1 MKDVIGLAVV
11 CAALTWAAMPKSQGQ
26 AQAPPLGPQ
35 TQAAGGPLLTST
47 EPGFLGMVVDDRQEN
62 GAGVRVLDCMPG
74 GPAASSGLKAGDLI
88 TSVAGKPIRSMTDFA
103 TSLVG
108 SKVGSAL
115 AVDVTRSTGPVSLV
129 VTMGRRPP
137 ETSGAVPTT
146 TAQPTA
152 KAQPP
157 AIFAA
162 ESPEQMRIEALER
175 RMAELEQRIKALEQ
189 APRGPT
195 LPSP

>member
-1 MKDVIGLAVV
+1 MKDVIALAVV
-11 CAALTWAAMPKSQGQ
+11 C
-26 AQAPPLGPQ
+26 
-35 TQAAGGPLLTST
+35 
-47 EPGFLGMVVDDRQEN
+47 FLGMVVDDRQEN

-74 GPAASSGLKAGDLI
+74 GPAANSGLKAGDLI

-103 TSLVG
+103 TALVG
-108 SKVGSAL
+108 SRVGTAL

-137 ETSGAVPTT
+137 DAPGAVPTT
-146 TAQPTA
+146 TIQPPA

-157 AIFAA
+157 AIIAA
-162 ESPEQMRIEALER
+162 ENPEQARIEALER
-175 RMAELEQRIKALEQ
+175 RVAELERRIETLE
-189 APRGPT
+189 ANSRSPK